1 MSIDVVVKIG
11 LAAFAIVYVGIVYLW
26 RIFAVWRKTGIW
38 PVTYGGAPTTHD
50 LVGKAFAVLVGLSI
64 SGTVIYVASPVWYEY
79 LFPVRMLEAVVLQVI
94 GLVFAWLSMFWT
106 ILAQHQM
113 GAAWRIGIDTHHPTP
128 FIQHGLFRLSRHPIY
143 LGVTTTSASLFLIMP
158 NLLTISVLVA
168 TAISL
173 SVQAR
178 LEEEHL
184 ERAHGNAF
192 VDFVRR
198 THRWL

>member
-158 NLLTISVLVA
+158 NLLTLSVLVA